1 MFFYDSNET
10 IIGAGFTDSTGF
22 YRAYVTSGM
31 EQCRVKRSGGSNY
44 ISCNS
49 TELSFSTLNDT
60 NLNIPLK
67 CNTVF
72 DVASVHGTS
81 IVGNPGESG
90 FATFRVNANTCTSN
104 TAHVIL
110 ELDDELHW
118 TGMIEGPE
126 PDSSNGNRFYWN
138 LQFDEAGV
146 LGIGQRVLFS
156 RFNFITDTSAAI
168 GDRVN
173 FKVFV
178 FSDPTEVDLTN
189 NNHIWDLEIG
199 GPYDPNN
206 KLVTPQG
213 NGPSGKVAPE
223 TEFTYTVNFQNTGND
238 TAINV
243 FVIDTLSE
251 HLDLE
256 SIEILDSK
264 HPMTVAYYND
274 RVLRFDF
281 KNIQLPD
288 SGASQEGSKGWFVFS
303 VKAKENLAL
312 GTEIRNYVD
321 IYFDYN
327 APIRTNST
335 INTIDQGITHPKL
348 DLIAQNN
355 LCVNSDIGSISTQ
368 VTGGTE
374 PYNFLWNPNLEGAS
388 NDSLTSGIYSV
399 TVIDSNLYMDYNTIE
414 IVDNRTITANPG
426 QISGNYEVTG
436 GDYHSYEVVE
446 NPSSSFDWTVV
457 GGTITQENGH
467 RVKVLWADTMAGTI
481 KVVQTDSNG
490 CIGSTEQSIV
500 VYPLSISEA
509 GASSFSIY
517 PNPTDGIIE
526 IQLKELSGSDR
537 IEIIDIQ
544 GRVVYTK
551 NLNNTSTQIDL
562 SALASGTYTVRMIGD
577 NVSEERTM
585 VKR

>member
-1 MFFYDSNET
+1 MEIVF
-10 IIGAGFTDSTGF
+10 IGIF
-22 YRAYVTSGM
+22 
-31 EQCRVKRSGGSNY
+31 N
-44 ISCNS
+44 
-49 TELSFSTLNDT
+49 
-60 NLNIPLK
+60 
-67 CNTVF
+67 
-72 DVASVHGTS
+72 
-81 IVGNPGESG
+81 
-90 FATFRVNANTCTSN
+90 
-104 TAHVIL
+104 
-110 ELDDELHW
+110 
-118 TGMIEGPE
+118 
-126 PDSSNGNRFYWN
+126 
-138 LQFDEAGV
+138 FDEAGV

-348 DLIAQNN
+348 DL
-355 LCVNSDIGSISTQ
+355 D
-368 VTGGTE
+368 
-374 PYNFLWNPNLEGAS
+374 
-388 NDSLTSGIYSV
+388 
-399 TVIDSNLYMDYNTIE
+399 
-414 IVDNRTITANPG
+414 R
-426 QISGNYEVTG
+426 
-436 GDYHSYEVVE
+436 
-446 NPSSSFDWTVV
+446 
-457 GGTITQENGH
+457 
-467 RVKVLWADTMAGTI
+467 
-481 KVVQTDSNG
+481 
-490 CIGSTEQSIV
+490 TEQS
-500 VYPLSISEA
+500 LL
-509 GASSFSIY
+509 
-517 PNPTDGIIE
+517 
-526 IQLKELSGSDR
+526 Q
-537 IEIIDIQ
+537 
-544 GRVVYTK
+544 
-551 NLNNTSTQIDL
+551 
-562 SALASGTYTVRMIGD
+562 
-577 NVSEERTM
+577 
-585 VKR
+585 